1 MNLSCV
7 SHDRPVENWFRH
19 ARQRRRLWLC
29 KIRAFISFAGTRDR
43 IMLLHLKRGSEI
55 LDVGCGG
62 GRPVLTAIG
71 RVTGLEPI
79 ATLAAQARQ
88 IYPNVVES
96 VAEQMPFP
104 DGQFDAVVSTDI
116 LGHIP
121 VPIKDAVMS
130 EMFRVL
136 KPGGVTLHLA
146 EADSD
151 GWMARI
157 AKREPEPYRNVWIEE
172 PDHRAMEPARVQLE
186 RFRRAGFVVE
196 MARPYMP
203 ILPTFGALH
212 FLFKEHKHLP
222 AWLKMACFFDGL
234 VAGNETRCELLNIG
248 LTPLAFVNLFAPVEA
263 GMGLIIKA
271 RKPLSAAAPAGNHL
285 N

>member
-1 MNLSCV
+1 MNYATRDSQ
-7 SHDRPVENWFRH
+7 DRPVGHWVQH
-19 ARQRRRLWLC
+19 ARQRRLWLC

-43 IMLLHLKRGSEI
+43 IMLLHLRRGSEI
-55 LDVGCGG
+55 LDAGCGG

-79 ATLAAQARQ
+79 AELAAQARG
-88 IYPNVVES
+88 IYPEVVES
-96 VAEQMPFP
+96 FAEKMPFP
-104 DGQFDAVVSTDI
+104 DGRFDAVVSTDI

-157 AKREPEPYRNVWIEE
+157 AKREPGPYRNTWVES
-172 PDHRAMEPARVQLE
+172 PDHRAMETAAVQMD
-186 RFRRAGFVVE
+186 RFRRAGFVIE
-196 MARPYMP
+196 KARPYMP
-203 ILPTFGALH
+203 ILPAAGFIYASL
-212 FLFKEHKHLP
+212 KEHRRLP
-222 AWLKMACFFDGL
+222 AWLKLVRFFDSL
-234 VAGNETRCELLNIG
+234 VAGNESLCEIINVV
-248 LTPLAFVNLFAPVEA
+248 LTPLAFVNLFARVES
-263 GMGLIIKA
+263 GLGLIIKA
-271 RKPLSAAAPAGNHL
+271 RKPLAPI
-285 N
+285 